1 MLKNQ
6 VGDLFLTAQVHACSL
21 DAKRRELLR
30 LLFSSDS
37 RDNLLRLDQTLVAR
51 NDGVDNSA
59 GTRNLLLET

>member
-1 MLKNQ
+1 
-6 VGDLFLTAQVHACSL
+6 
-21 DAKRRELLR
+21 LR